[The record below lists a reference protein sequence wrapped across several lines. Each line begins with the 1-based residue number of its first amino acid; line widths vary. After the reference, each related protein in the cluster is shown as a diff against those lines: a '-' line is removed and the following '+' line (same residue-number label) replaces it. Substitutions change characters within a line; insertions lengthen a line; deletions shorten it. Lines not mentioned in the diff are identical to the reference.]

1 MKNHLYFLL
10 FLSVSVSSQ
19 ESIEA
24 EFIKKAELNAETFIG
39 IDNFEALYYLNDN
52 VLYKKNN
59 DATINYN
66 NVQLGE
72 ITGVNIFGPLKIN
85 VFYKDFN
92 TVIILDNRLS
102 EIFKIDFNKLQPYRN
117 ITHVSTGNENTLWVF
132 NQDTQQLEVYDYK
145 SRKTRTNTLPIQNR
159 ILDLKSD
166 FNVCWALTKDYLYNY
181 NYTGS
186 LNSKIKNEGYTSFFF
201 DNGNIILK
209 KENNLF
215 YLKKD
220 SKTIQAIKLPELLI
234 KQFFVTNETLY
245 IYGEEFLHEY
255 QLITN

>member
-1 MKNHLYFLL
+1 MKNLLYFLL

-39 IDNFEALYYLNDN
+39 IDNFEALYYLNYN
-52 VLYKKNN
+52 VLYKKDN
-59 DATINYN
+59 DTTINYN

-145 SRKTRTNTLPIQNR
+145 NRKTRTNTLPIQNR

-220 SKTIQAIKLPELLI
+220 SKIIQAIKLPELLI

-245 IYGEEFLHEY
+245 IYDEEFLHEY